1 MWFEVDEISKSD
13 GLNEL
18 MSLKKSGLRIYLH
31 LNTVEDMQVIQVLL
45 WITVEE
51 DSRVSAALH
60 TTPPSNL

>member
-18 MSLKKSGLRIYLH
+18 MSLKKSGLRIDLH